1 MKRRLIMGFIILIM
15 VLGVGLMVYPSLA
28 NFINNQFS
36 ISTIGDYNTKVEK
49 YNKEEIDKIMK
60 DAYDYNNSLPGA
72 FPADP
77 FSGKIFLENP

>member
-1 MKRRLIMGFIILIM
+1 MA
-15 VLGVGLMVYPSLA
+15 YPSLA

-72 FPADP
+72 FLADP
-77 FSGKIFLENP
+77 FSGKNIYLENPSVILKISSWYKKGQSLDI